1 MKSLGVIVAVVA
13 VTISFGITTNV
24 FGQGQQNVTKIIMD
38 QTNHIPQCSLAEQ
51 ARGLG
56 LDTSQFS
63 NVTEFNACIQII
75 YESLDRIVLTGDLIS
90 STGEYNSGIWK
101 AIDGLETAAWSVENV
116 IITGEGSKANPH
128 SYVITMTK

>member
-1 MKSLGVIVAVVA
+1 MKTLGVIVVVA
-13 VTISFGITTNV
+13 ETISIGITTNV

-38 QTNHIPQCSLAEQ
+38 QTSNVPQCSLVEQ

-56 LDTSQFS
+56 LNTSQFS
-63 NVTEFNACIQII
+63 NMTEFNACIQVI
-75 YESLDRIVLTGDLIS
+75 YESPDRVVLTGDLITS
-90 STGEYNSGIWK
+90 AGEYNSGIWR

-116 IITGEGSKANPH
+116 LITGEGSRANPH

>member
-1 MKSLGVIVAVVA
+1 MKTLGVIVVVA

-38 QTNHIPQCSLAEQ
+38 QTSNVPQCSLVEQ

-63 NVTEFNACIQII
+63 NVTEFNACIQVI
-75 YESLDRIVLTGDLIS
+75 YESPDRVVLTGDLITS
-90 STGEYNSGIWK
+90 AGEYNSGIWK

-116 IITGEGSKANPH
+116 LITGEGSKANPH

>member
-1 MKSLGVIVAVVA
+1 MKTLGVIVVVA

-24 FGQGQQNVTKIIMD
+24 FGQGQQNVTKIIIYKKS
-38 QTNHIPQCSLAEQ
+38 NVPQCSLVEQ

-56 LDTSQFS
+56 LNTSQFS
-63 NVTEFNACIQII
+63 NVTEFNACIQVI
-75 YESLDRIVLTGDLIS
+75 YESPDRAVLTGDVITS
-90 STGEYNSGIWK
+90 AGEYNSGIWR

-116 IITGEGSKANPH
+116 LITGEGSRANPH